1 MASWHYGQEADNG
14 IIHMKQIICNT
25 KFKLD
30 PFSDG
35 GSKRSVQIRELLAK
49 SGIPFVD
56 DSFVLPKKASSL
68 QMAKWALR
76 AISFIRRYYPKGSI
90 KSLRRYIWLVKYY
103 ALRIPVVLDKYKDK
117 DVAFLW
123 ENTNDRDM
131 LYLLKSTGHQ
141 VIGLPHNIESLVKGR
156 SIRAL
161 ENEVF
166 NLRQC
171 DAVFAISKEE
181 TWLLRLLGLNA
192 HYLPYY
198 PPQEAQSFLLSV
210 YQKRES
216 RNSNPI
222 KKFALLGSATNS
234 PTRSGMQAL
243 VDFASTQ
250 ELPFELLVAGYG
262 TESLREVAHPRISFM
277 GTLSNDTLEEL
288 LVEIDGMIIYQPPTT
303 GALTRI
309 PEMLLAGIPVFAN
322 FDAARNYFNVNGI
335 ITYHSFE
342 ELLDLLATER
352 PSAPTGYVRDLSAEE
367 SFVKVVSRL

>member
-1 MASWHYGQEADNG
+1 MASRHYGQEADNDL
-14 IIHMKQIICNT
+14 ILMKQIICNT

-35 GSKRSVQIRELLAK
+35 GSKRSVQIRDLLAK
-49 SGIPFVD
+49 SGIPFAD
-56 DSFVLPKKASSL
+56 DSFIPPKNASRIQL
-68 QMAKWALR
+68 VKWTLR
-76 AISFIRRYYPKGSI
+76 ALPFICRYYPKGTI

-103 ALRIPVVLDKYKDK
+103 ALRIPVVLDKYKDQ

-123 ENTNDRDM
+123 ENTNDQDL
-131 LYLLKSTGHQ
+131 LYLLKATGHQ

-156 SIRAL
+156 SIKAL
-161 ENEVF
+161 EKEVF

-192 HYLPYY
+192 YYLPYF
-198 PPQEAQSFLLSV
+198 PPLEAQSFLLSIH
-210 YQKRES
+210 RERGS
-216 RNSNPI
+216 RNPNSVR
-222 KKFALLGSATNS
+222 KYALLGSATNT

-250 ELPFELLVAGYG
+250 ELPFELMVAGYG
-262 TESLREVAHPRISFM
+262 TESLRAVIHPRISFM
-277 GTLSNDTLEEL
+277 GTLSNEALEKL

-309 PEMLLAGIPVFAN
+309 PEMLLAGIPIYAN
-322 FDAARNYFNVNGI
+322 FDAARNYFNISDI
-335 ITYHSFE
+335 IPYQSFE
-342 ELLDLLATER
+342 ELINLLTTTT
-352 PSAPTGYVRDLSAEE
+352 PSAPSGYERDFSSEDFFT
-367 SFVKVVSRL
+367 SMVSRL